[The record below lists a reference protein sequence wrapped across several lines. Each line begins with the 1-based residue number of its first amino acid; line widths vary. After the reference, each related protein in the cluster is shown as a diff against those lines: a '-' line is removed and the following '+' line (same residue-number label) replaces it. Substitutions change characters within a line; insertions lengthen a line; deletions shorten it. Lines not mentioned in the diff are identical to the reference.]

1 MIKLFSD
8 RTKRG
13 QGFIADHYTI
23 LFSVAEHNPRF
34 VDIRNLQDA
43 KREIESIGC
52 APESVDIMA
61 PKAVFRIIKLD
72 DVLPQDA
79 IIIKQDMLSIGGEVA
94 IPRDVFELRDKS
106 CSILIMG
113 TVRQLYEL
121 AGKLDRHYMRIRR
134 ISSEILDVIERHLLR

>member
-1 MIKLFSD
+1 
-8 RTKRG
+8 
-13 QGFIADHYTI
+13 
-23 LFSVAEHNPRF
+23 
-34 VDIRNLQDA
+34 
-43 KREIESIGC
+43 
-52 APESVDIMA
+52 MA